1 MKHQIKSR
9 YDDRVLYE
17 LECES
22 IKECVESA
30 VKGGANLGGADLGGA
45 NLRGANLG
53 GAYLGGAYLGGAYLG
68 GANLRGADLRGAYLR
83 GAYLGGAYL
92 GGANLGGANLRGADL
107 RGADLGENFGKLL
120 DKGYFS
126 AGPLGSREDYL
137 QAFHTEKGIFIK
149 AGCFFD
155 SLEAFRAAVTEKHG
169 ETSKHGKL
177 YLGMANVIE
186 FKFAGEEA

>member
-30 VKGGANLGGADLGGA
+30 VKGGANLG
-45 NLRGANLG
+45 
-53 GAYLGGAYLGGAYLG
+53 
-68 GANLRGADLRGAYLR
+68 

>member
-30 VKGGANLGGADLGGA
+30 VKGGANLGGANLYGA
-45 NLRGANLG
+45 DLG
-53 GAYLGGAYLGGAYLG
+53 GAYLGGAYLRGADLS
-68 GANLRGADLRGAYLR
+68 GADLRGAYL
-83 GAYLGGAYL
+83 G
-92 GGANLGGANLRGADL
+92 GADL
-107 RGADLGENFGKLL
+107 SGADLGEKFGKLL

-169 ETSKHGKL
+169 ETSKHGKP